1 MAINVSADY
10 LCTFAMLKTT
20 PLVFSVGLS
29 LTIPFSVVA
38 EFWRKTAVHTAVIA
52 GAIVVIASFVVIGL
66 DNSRKR
72 HGPDENKNE
81 MEMVVTRDL

>member
-1 MAINVSADY
+1 MAINVLADY

-29 LTIPFSVVA
+29 MTIPFAVVA
-38 EFWRKTAVHTAVIA
+38 EFWRKTAVHAAVIV
-52 GAIVVIASFVVIGL
+52 GAIVVLASFVVIGL

-72 HGPDENKNE
+72 PDEKKNE
-81 MEMVVTRDL
+81 IEMVTTRDL